1 MERYKLE
8 EVMSGHE
15 ADCLWI
21 TLGFSSGLCANDVL
35 HIVRGTV
42 TDEKKSELGVA
53 GLYLERFDQAYS
65 CTGGAEHIAAT
76 PLSVQVRLNEKGR
89 DALGFADTEVW
100 FDASN
105 NLAKYGEALEILQKM
120 IEL

>member
-1 MERYKLE
+1 VERYKLE

-35 HIVRGTV
+35 HIVR
-42 TDEKKSELGVA
+42 
-53 GLYLERFDQAYS
+53 
-65 CTGGAEHIAAT
+65 TGGAEHIAAT